1 MPIPV
6 NENDLYPMHGTRDKD
21 IKYLTNP
28 SS

>member
-21 IKYLTNP
+21 INYLTSP